1 MLLEVSVISDKKM
14 SCEVSGKLQKEPC
27 NESSQAPGA
36 SSLMAQQAKCVPA
49 M

>member
-1 MLLEVSVISDKKM
+1 M
-14 SCEVSGKLQKEPC
+14 SCEVSGKLQKEPG

-36 SSLMAQQAKCVPA
+36 SSLMAQQVKYVPT